1 MMKIFTQSFAAAV
14 FAAWAL
20 AFGGSA
26 FAEETP
32 DALVSRIS
40 REVIASAKTDEKI
53 QHGDRQRIMRLVETK
68 ILPHADFQRST
79 RLVVGR
85 YWREATPLQQ
95 RQLTEEFR
103 KLLIYTYSGAMSQ
116 IRDQQIDVKPLR
128 ADPADTDVVVHSEF
142 RKTRG
147 AEPIQVSYRLAKS
160 TDGWKIYDVN
170 VMGAW
175 MGETYRSSFS
185 AEIGKGGIDGLI
197 RTLSEKNRQL
207 AGAVRPPN
215 ERGAPQ

>member
-1 MMKIFTQSFAAAV
+1 MKIFTQSFAAAV

-147 AEPIQVSYRLAKS
+147 AEPDRKS
-160 TDGWKIYDVN
+160 V
-170 VMGAW
+170 V
-175 MGETYRSSFS
+175 
-185 AEIGKGGIDGLI
+185 
-197 RTLSEKNRQL
+197 
-207 AGAVRPPN
+207 
-215 ERGAPQ
+215 